1 MFIEINLDPSIIE
14 IINSKSFSNAI
25 IIASSANLEN
35 KILLYADMRVAPS
48 GIVNLKDRLDEVH
61 LRHPKYVNNPDFS
74 TLATAVEKIEQEIIG
89 CEKKL
94 NLPAFKDKAPPEV
107 VVKEQE
113 KLAQAKSLLKKRQ
126 SHLEMI
132 LSL

>member
-74 TLATAVEKIEQEIIG
+74 TLATAVEKIEQEISS
-89 CEKKL
+89 KVD
-94 NLPAFKDKAPPEV
+94 LPLSSINELLFQESPYNSYLISLV
-107 VVKEQE
+107 VGSV
-113 KLAQAKSLLKKRQ
+113 
-126 SHLEMI
+126 
-132 LSL
+132 